1 MPRRHPARAL
11 HHSGSVAAMRTT
23 PSRLILAVAAAAV
36 LLLAAATPTVHASS
50 HHAPAGA
57 RMLRTD
63 AVMTSATSV
72 PAYRKQLT
80 SGSTTTSS
88 GAALSIK
95 FACEKV
101 PDATFCRRAEAA
113 VQRAADRITKEFAFR
128 RPVTV
133 DLGMTVPSCNTTS
146 CAAEAAFLGF
156 ASPAQSF
163 PVRVLSDNVTYMY
176 PSALLKQTD
185 LDGLD
190 RVNWPRYDI
199 LARFNALYNWYFPD
213 GGATATGAGNATSA
227 TGGKNTTTTA
237 AAAAAKQKPYD
248 LEGIALHELC
258 HALGFGIDSQMSLP
272 SFDWGLDVM
281 KVPSTPM
288 LMPFADDTPPGQLAT
303 EMTDADL
310 ASAPLSPTMYRL
322 ARPGIWDR
330 LIVANGSP
338 LSEWTKPIQDAFT
351 RITTG
356 AQAASLRAAN
366 GRGFNSLA
374 VVEALLK
381 DSAATA
387 AMSALYHVATSGG
400 ANIQIHTSRALL
412 PGKTVVDIESSKDPF
427 APGVSAAHLAA
438 RYNATA
444 DFLMIAEDAGMPLA
458 QQIAATVA
466 PPSGIGPA
474 TRDVLVALGYTPA
487 GTPFRSIKTL
497 AVISQEAFLDGGS
510 TASVG
515 AGAGAG
521 SGAAAAGGA
530 AAGGGAAVAGSGK
543 TGGVAADGSPV
554 DGASANGAES
564 AVHAGRGV
572 TIAVVL
578 VALVPLLAL

>member
-1 MPRRHPARAL
+1 
-11 HHSGSVAAMRTT
+11 
-23 PSRLILAVAAAAV
+23 
-36 LLLAAATPTVHASS
+36 
-50 HHAPAGA
+50 
-57 RMLRTD
+57 
-63 AVMTSATSV
+63 
-72 PAYRKQLT
+72 
-80 SGSTTTSS
+80 
-88 GAALSIK
+88 
-95 FACEKV
+95 
-101 PDATFCRRAEAA
+101 
-113 VQRAADRITKEFAFR
+113 
-128 RPVTV
+128 
-133 DLGMTVPSCNTTS
+133 MTVPSCNTTS

-163 PVRVLSDNVTYMY
+163 PVRVLSDNITYMY

-213 GGATATGAGNATSA
+213 GGATSTGAGTNATSA
-227 TGGKNTTTTA
+227 TGGKNSTTTTA

-281 KVPSTPM
+281 KVPATPM

-322 ARPGIWDR
+322 SRPGIWDR

-356 AQAASLRAAN
+356 PQASTLRAAN

-412 PGKTVVDIESSKDPF
+412 PGKTVVDVESSKDPF

-487 GTPFRSIKTL
+487 GTPFRSIKAL

-510 TASVG
+510 AAS

-521 SGAAAAGGA
+521 SGAGAATAGGA
-530 AAGGGAAVAGSGK
+530 AAGGGATAAGTGK

-564 AVHAGRGV
+564 VVRTGSGMVVAVL
-572 TIAVVL
+572 AVSM
-578 VALVPLLAL
+578 ALVL